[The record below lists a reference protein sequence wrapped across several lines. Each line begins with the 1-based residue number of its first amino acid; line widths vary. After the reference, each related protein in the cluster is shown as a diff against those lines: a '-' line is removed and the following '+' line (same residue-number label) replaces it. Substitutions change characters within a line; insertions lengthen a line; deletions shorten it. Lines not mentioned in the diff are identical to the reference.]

1 MDEQLNHY
9 LKQTIPTQQEWV
21 LQLEEQALKDNIPI
35 MDSIG
40 INFLMQL
47 IRIKKPKR
55 ILEIGTAI
63 GYSALRMNEAYSEA
77 NIITIERDGPRYK
90 QALKNIANQEKEDKI
105 EVIFADALVVMENLF
120 ETREQFDFI
129 FIDAAKG
136 QYKRFF
142 ELASLLLVNS
152 GLIITDNVLFRG
164 YVANDDTEN
173 IPKRYRKMVEKLRDY
188 NTFIMNHPNFTSSI
202 IPIGDGVA
210 VSEYLGGQNIGQR

>member
-1 MDEQLNHY
+1 MDEQLKHY
-9 LKQTIPTQQEWV
+9 LEQTLPTQQEWV
-21 LQLEEQALKDNIPI
+21 LQLEEQAIRNQIPI
-35 MDSIG
+35 MDSVG

-47 IRIKKPKR
+47 IRIKEPKR

-63 GYSALRMNEAYSEA
+63 GYSALRMNEAYPEA
-77 NIITIERDGPRYK
+77 DITTIERDEPRYK
-90 QALKNIANQEKEDKI
+90 QALENIRIQEKQEKI
-105 EVIFADALVVMENLF
+105 HVIFDDALIAMEKLI
-120 ETREQFDFI
+120 ETGEQFNFI

-142 ELASLLLVNS
+142 ELANQLLADS

-164 YVANDDTEN
+164 YVASSDTDN

-210 VSEYLGGQNIGQR
+210 VSEYLGGQNVEQR